1 MAVRKL
7 PNGKWCADVVLGKRL
22 DGTPDR
28 RRPEFKTKKE
38 AEKEERRL
46 LMLKEA
52 RRGRSYG
59 GVLFSDFV
67 NDYFWSQKPKLRTTT
82 IKGYK
87 RDLKLRLIPA
97 FGNTPIEEIG
107 RYDIQKM
114 IDSCATKKVATNARE
129 TLSSI
134 LSLAAEMDVIDKN
147 PASYHYQYPD
157 ASEYIPDRFGEWLTT
172 WDEIV
177 EVLDY
182 LAEHHVN
189 EAVHR
194 ITLLGLTF
202 GLRKGEIL
210 ALQSEDVHIKERYI
224 SIKETYTQGE
234 GAPEFNDPKTPKGFR
249 DIPIMDIALPWLEAW
264 SKEGGYIVKNR
275 FGEAMKP
282 PAARKAV
289 WRVFDSGT
297 FDDGRPLPK
306 ITPFS
311 MRHSFATA
319 CAQAGVPDYK
329 LQAWM
334 GHRDIST
341 TKQYYIKTKIKDLT
355 KDADFI
361 SKLIKGDIP

>member
-1 MAVRKL
+1 MSVRKL
-7 PNGKWCADVVLGKRL
+7 SNGNWCADVTLGKRL
-22 DGTPDR
+22 DGSRDR
-28 RRPEFKTKKE
+28 RRTICSTKKA

-46 LMLKEA
+46 LMLKDSS
-52 RRGRSYG
+52 RGKSYG
-59 GVLFSDFV
+59 GILFADFV
-67 NDYFWSQKPKLRTTT
+67 DEYFWPQKKQLRTTT

-87 RDLKLRLIPA
+87 RDLKLRLIPS
-97 FGNTPIEEIG
+97 FGDMAIGDIG

-114 IDSCATKKVATNARE
+114 ISSCSSKKVATNARE

-134 LSLAAEMDVIDKN
+134 LSLAVEMDVIDKN

-157 ASEYIPDRFGEWLTT
+157 ASAYIPDRFGEWLTT
-172 WDEIV
+172 WGEIV

-182 LAEHHVN
+182 LAEHHAN

-210 ALQSEDVHIKERYI
+210 ALQCEDVHIKERYI

-234 GAPEFNDPKTPKGFR
+234 GAPEFSDPKTPKGFR

-275 FGEAMKP
+275 FSEAMKP

-289 WRVFDSGT
+289 GRVFDSGT

-355 KDADFI
+355 EDAALI
-361 SKLIKGDIP
+361 SKIIKGDKQ

>member
-1 MAVRKL
+1 MSVRKL
-7 PNGKWCADVVLGKRL
+7 PNGKWVADVTLGKRL
-22 DGTPDR
+22 DGSRDR
-28 RRPEFKTKKE
+28 RQPEFKTKKE

-46 LMLKEA
+46 LMLKESG
-52 RRGRSYG
+52 RGKSYG
-59 GVLFSDFV
+59 GILFSDFV
-67 NDYFWSQKPKLRTTT
+67 TDYFWPQKDLRTTT

-97 FGNTPIEEIG
+97 FGDISIEDIG

-114 IDSCATKKVATNARE
+114 IDSCATKKVATNARD

-134 LSLAAEMDVIDKN
+134 LSLAVEMDVIDKN

-157 ASEYIPDRFGEWLTT
+157 ASAYVPDRFGEWLTT

-182 LAEHHVN
+182 LAEHHAN

-194 ITLLGLTF
+194 IVLIGLTF

-210 ALQSEDVHIKERYI
+210 ALQSYDINIKGRYI
-224 SIKETYTQGE
+224 SIKQTYTQGE
-234 GAPEFNDPKTPKGFR
+234 GAAQFTDPKTPKGFR
-249 DIPIMDIALPWLEAW
+249 DIPIMDIALPWLESW
-264 SKEGGYIVKNR
+264 VKEGGYIVKNR
-275 FGEAMKP
+275 YGEAMKP

-289 WRVFDSGT
+289 GRVFDSGT
-297 FDDGRPLPK
+297 FDDGRQLPK

-311 MRHSFATA
+311 LRHSFATA
-319 CAQAGVPDYK
+319 CANAGIPDYK
-329 LQAWM
+329 LQSWM

-341 TKQYYIKTKIKDLT
+341 TKQYYVKTKIKDLT
-355 KDADFI
+355 EDAALI
-361 SKLIKGDIP
+361 SRIIKGDK